1 MQQPIQD
8 IHWQQNGQTDR
19 GVCLIEIGHRI
30 SVELTG
36 SITSDVPDDE
46 VQRAAE
52 LILAAPALAK
62 LLARIEPHL
71 GAVICYASTTGEH
84 DPNAIAADITGWL
97 GHLRD
102 CGALPANAEV

>member
-1 MQQPIQD
+1 MTD
-8 IHWQQNGQTDR
+8 THWQQNGPTEQ
-19 GVCLIEIGHRI
+19 GLCLIEIGDRI

-36 SITSDVPDDE
+36 SQTSGVSDAE

-52 LILAAPALAK
+52 LIMAAPVLAK

-71 GAVICYASTTGEH
+71 GAIICYASATDEH
-84 DPNAIAADITGWL
+84 EPNAIAAAIHGWL

-102 CGALPANAEV
+102 CGALTTA